1 LTVIPKDR
9 NVILAL
15 GAATRDEIADP
26 DDFKH
31 DRKKRDPL
39 IFGGLDGTSEYL
51 HQCVGRHLAMP
62 VIEHIVRG
70 VLMLDG
76 LGETFDPRT
85 GKLRR
90 LEKLWGVN
98 CREYPLQFNRT
109 DVLTQFPLIVI
120 MKVKT
125 PVAVHAEALK
135 VIIKYGAPKI
145 EKKLRDAAHVHFAWF
160 LFLEND
166 TKLMLAT
173 IYDRDFDSYI
183 EYFASEIGPT
193 FDLVFQHIEDPPP
206 MPVKE
211 FPKEF
216 VDMIRHYNSRTV
228 GGYFFSA
235 YPKANVS
242 MIIQHHPPESP

>member
-1 LTVIPKDR
+1 
-9 NVILAL
+9 
-15 GAATRDEIADP
+15 
-26 DDFKH
+26 
-31 DRKKRDPL
+31 
-39 IFGGLDGTSEYL
+39 
-51 HQCVGRHLAMP
+51 VGEHLAMP
-62 VIEHIVRG
+62 VIARIVRG

-76 LGETFDPRT
+76 LAETFDPRT
-85 GKLRR
+85 GTLRR
-90 LEKLWGVN
+90 LDKLWGVN
-98 CREYPLQFNRT
+98 CQKYPLEFNRT

-135 VIIKYGAPKI
+135 DIIKYGAPKI

-183 EYFASEIGPT
+183 EYFALEIGSM
-193 FDLVFQHIEDPPP
+193 FDMIFQHIEDPPP

-216 VDMIRHYNSRTV
+216 VDMIRHCNSRTE

-242 MIIQHHPPESP
+242 MIIHHYPPENP